1 MEKKDN
7 IFSVYINFTFWNILN
22 LCVNKKKIVWVNLM
36 ELCIMAPFNI
46 LLPLRLLLLSKKK

>member
-22 LCVNKKKIVWVNLM
+22 LCVNKKNS
-36 ELCIMAPFNI
+36 
-46 LLPLRLLLLSKKK
+46 LSKLNGIVYYGSFQYFTSSKATSVV

>member
-22 LCVNKKKIVWVNLM
+22 LCVNKKK
-36 ELCIMAPFNI
+36 
-46 LLPLRLLLLSKKK
+46 K